1 MPTNAVQTETRTKN
15 GKQKMAKRSKSP
27 THETMRRVVIHK
39 AGGFDRLV
47 IESAAVPEPKPGE
60 VLIAVQAA
68 GVNFADSMVRM
79 GLYESA
85 KEFVGWPITPG
96 FEVAGTVIAL
106 GEGATKYAIGDEV
119 VAVTLFGGYTSH
131 LAVPEHMAF
140 ARPKGL
146 DMNEAAALPSVFM
159 TAWFALYELA
169 HPRPGYRALVH
180 SAAGGVGTML
190 LQLLRIRGV
199 ETVAVVGA
207 SHKVESAKKYGADHV
222 IDKSKEDLWQAA
234 ERIAP
239 DGYDLILDANGV
251 ATLKDSYRHLRKAG
265 KLVVYGF
272 HSMMSPGG
280 KPNWI
285 KLATGYLRTPRF
297 NPFELTMESKSVLA
311 FNLSYLFD
319 RRDLLDAAMADLAT
333 WLDEGRVVAP
343 PVTTFPLDKVAD
355 AQRAIESGQ
364 TIGKLVLVP

>member
-1 MPTNAVQTETRTKN
+1 MQTEMVKKKARRAP
-15 GKQKMAKRSKSP
+15 KQKTEHAK
-27 THETMRRVVIHK
+27 RVVIHK
-39 AGGFDRLV
+39 ADDFDRLT
-47 IESAAVPEPKPGE
+47 IEEGAIPEPKAGE
-60 VLIAVQAA
+60 VLVEVEAA
-68 GVNFADSMVRM
+68 GVNFADSMVRL

-96 FEVAGTVIAL
+96 FEVAGRVIAI
-106 GEGATKYAIGDEV
+106 GDGVETYAIGDEV

-131 LAVPEHMAF
+131 LAVPVHQVF
-140 ARPKGL
+140 PKPAKL
-146 DMNEAAALPSVFM
+146 TMTEAAALPSVYM

-199 ETVAVVGA
+199 ETVAVVGS
-207 SHKVESAKKYGADHV
+207 SHKVESAEKYGATHV
-222 IDKSKEDLWQAA
+222 IDKSKEDLWKKA
-234 ERIAP
+234 EEYAP
-239 DGYDLILDANGV
+239 EGYDLILDANGV
-251 ATLKDSYRHLRKAG
+251 ATLKDSYKHLRKAG

-280 KPNWI
+280 KANWI

-319 RRDLLDAAMADLAT
+319 RTDLLDAAMSDLRT

-343 PVTTFPLDKVAD
+343 PVTTFPLEKVAD

-364 TIGKLVLVP
+364 TIGKLVLLP